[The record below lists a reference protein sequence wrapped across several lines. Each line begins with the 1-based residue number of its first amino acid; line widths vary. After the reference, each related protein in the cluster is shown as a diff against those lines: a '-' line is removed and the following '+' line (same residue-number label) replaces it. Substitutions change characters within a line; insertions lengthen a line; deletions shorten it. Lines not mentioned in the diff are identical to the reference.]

1 MVVQSA
7 VLAFSSL
14 LVLNRRGCRCF
25 GRFCS
30 GRFTGASVGS
40 SPPNLEAPAWAHG
53 QHVHRHTKLLNTRQ
67 NVLDSE
73 ISTSTAKDAW
83 AGGNS

>member
-30 GRFTGASVGS
+30 GRFTVLLLVRRRQTSRHWHGHMGS
-40 SPPNLEAPAWAHG
+40 MFIATPN
-53 QHVHRHTKLLNTRQ
+53 
-67 NVLDSE
+67 S
-73 ISTSTAKDAW
+73 
-83 AGGNS
+83 